1 MMKVILI
8 IISTLT
14 GDEYLYISSDYSYS
28 YNTLYENGVETKKV
42 TNQKLIDLNKALVY
56 QISDDLNSK
65 SIQEKITVNE
75 MVKQKYL
82 NEIVE
87 TRYGKH
93 LAYDVKLEYSSKS
106 KDKGKFLLLNTKAAI
121 PLIDKYID
129 NDDKIKQLPGVG
141 PFAEK
146 PYWFTIG
153 IELFGY
159 RNDTIYSEMEYSS
172 LKSIQEIEV
181 NNDFFNRFEMI
192 DLK

>member
-1 MMKVILI
+1 MKVILI
-8 IISTLT
+8 IISTLI
-14 GDEYLYISSDYSYS
+14 GDEYLYISNDYAYS
-28 YNTLYENGVETKKV
+28 YNTLHENGVETKKV
-42 TNQKLIDLNKALVY
+42 SNQKLFDLNKELVY

-65 SIQEKITVNE
+65 SIQEKIIENGIL
-75 MVKQKYL
+75 KQEYL

-87 TRYGKH
+87 TKYEKH
-93 LAYDVKLEYSSKS
+93 LEYDVKLEYSRKS
-106 KDKGKFLLLNTKAAI
+106 NDKGKILLLNTKAAI

-159 RNDTIYSEMEYSS
+159 HNNTIYSEMKFSS

-181 NNDFFNRFEMI
+181 SNDFFYRFQMI
-192 DLK
+192 DLN